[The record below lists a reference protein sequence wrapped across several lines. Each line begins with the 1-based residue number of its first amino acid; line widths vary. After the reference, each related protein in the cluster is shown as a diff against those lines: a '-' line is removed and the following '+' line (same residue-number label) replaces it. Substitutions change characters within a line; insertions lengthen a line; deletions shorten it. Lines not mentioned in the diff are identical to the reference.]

1 MLQMPLCYF
10 YITSLLEIVVVHFV
24 KQGLTKPVKEV
35 WVEVSFLYLKKY
47 AKGILRT
54 ILSYILELTTN
65 TLPVFI
71 LELTFIVDIETP
83 GKKKDF

>member
-1 MLQMPLCYF
+1 M
-10 YITSLLEIVVVHFV
+10 
-24 KQGLTKPVKEV
+24 KEV

-83 GKKKDF
+83 GKKKISNKAIDRTLAVEMSMVRQKKHFNVGNIL